1 MCEGLGYMSDICGV
15 LFSFVERSPLKGI
28 TGRAV
33 TDPTYKF
40 GVQQLA
46 ANNVYIVIGTA
57 DFPKGELEGQA
68 VLGWPASE

>member
-1 MCEGLGYMSDICGV
+1 MADATGV
-15 LFSFVERSPLKGI
+15 LCSFVEKSPLKGI
-28 TGRAV
+28 TGRAL
-33 TDPTYKF
+33 TDPTYGF

-68 VLGWPASE
+68 VLGYPASE

>member
-1 MCEGLGYMSDICGV
+1 MDS
-15 LFSFVERSPLKGI
+15 SPLKGI
-28 TGRAV
+28 TGRAPV
-33 TDPTYKF
+33 TDPTYNF

-46 ANNVYIVIGTA
+46 AHNVYIVIGTA